1 MGEKKSLNQKIFTS
15 ESVSEGHPDKVCDK
29 ISDAILDAYLT
40 QDPTARVACETL
52 ATTNRIIVA
61 GEICSD
67 AMIDIE
73 HIVRTTLRNIG
84 YVDEAYGMSAD
95 LCEITNLLHT
105 QSPDIAQGVDAD
117 NDGVIGAG
125 DQGMMFGY
133 AESGNE
139 HYMPLPIIVAHELVA
154 RATRHRKSGAFKHAR
169 PDMKAQVT
177 IDYNGEHPVINTVV
191 MSVQHDEDFV
201 AADFQAYL
209 QTEIIE
215 HVLQKF
221 NIYQSNYQ
229 LFINPTGRFVI
240 GGPHGDTGLTG
251 RKIIVDTYG
260 GYARHGGG
268 AFSGKDPTKVDRTG
282 AYMARYLA
290 KNIVSAGLA
299 DKCEIQLSYAIGV
312 AQPVSLL
319 LETFGTEKVP
329 FKKIR
334 AVILDEIDLTP
345 AGMIAHLD
353 LRQPMYESVAAYGHF
368 GRLDVQVPW
377 ERLDLVPALKKILL

>member
-1 MGEKKSLNQKIFTS
+1 MKSLNQRIFTS

-29 ISDAILDAYLT
+29 ISDAILDAYLA

-52 ATTNRIIVA
+52 ATTHTIVVA

-67 AMIDIE
+67 AHIDVE
-73 HIVRTTLRNIG
+73 TIVRKTLKEIG
-84 YVDEAYGMSAD
+84 YTDEAIGINAAT
-95 LCEITNLLHT
+95 CEVINLLHK
-105 QSPDIAQGVDAD
+105 QSPDIAQGVDEDEA
-117 NDGVIGAG
+117 GVIGAG

-133 AESGNE
+133 AEVGNE
-139 HYMPLPIIVAHELVA
+139 QYMPLPIIVAHELVA
-154 RATRHRKSGAFKHAR
+154 LATRKRKNGEFKHAR

-177 IDYNGEHPVINTVV
+177 IDYNGDAPVIDTVV
-191 MSVQHDEDFV
+191 MSVQHDEDFDE
-201 AADFQAYL
+201 ADFRSYL
-209 QTEIIE
+209 QTAIIDAT
-215 HVLQKF
+215 LQKF
-221 NIYQSNYQ
+221 NIYQADYQ

-290 KNIVSAGLA
+290 KNIVAAGLA
-299 DKCEIQLSYAIGV
+299 EKCEIQLSYAIGV
-312 AQPVSLL
+312 AEPVSLL
-319 LETFGTEKVP
+319 LETFGTEKVA

-334 AVILDEIDLTP
+334 EVIVNKIDLTP
-345 AGMIAHLD
+345 AGMIEHLD
-353 LRQPMYESVAAYGHF
+353 LRQPMYEAVAAYGHF

-377 ERLDLVPALKKILL
+377 ERLDLVPSLEKLLG

>member
-1 MGEKKSLNQKIFTS
+1 MEKLNKKIFTS

-40 QDPTARVACETL
+40 QDPNARVACETL
-52 ATTNRIIVA
+52 ATTNRIVIA
-61 GEICSD
+61 GEVYAD
-67 AMIDIE
+67 ADVDVINIA
-73 HIVRTTLRNIG
+73 RKTLRAIG
-84 YVDEAYGMSAD
+84 YTDEAIGLNGD
-95 LCEITNLLHT
+95 TCEITNLLHA
-105 QSPDIAQGVDAD
+105 QSPDIAQGVDEDAT
-117 NDGVIGAG
+117 GVIGAG

-133 AESGNE
+133 AEIGND
-139 HYMPLPIIVAHELVA
+139 HYMPLPIIVAHALVA
-154 RATRHRKSGAFKHAR
+154 RATEKRKTGEFVSAR

-177 IDYNGEHPVINTVV
+177 IDYNGDEPVIDTVV
-191 MSVQHDEDFV
+191 MSVQHD
-201 AADFQAYL
+201 ADFNEEAFRTYL
-209 QTEIIE
+209 QREIIDD
-215 HVLQKF
+215 VLQRF
-221 NIYQSNYQ
+221 NIYRAGYQ
-229 LFINPTGRFVI
+229 LFMNPTGRFVI

-268 AFSGKDPTKVDRTG
+268 AFSGKDATKVDRTG

-290 KNIVSAGLA
+290 KNIVAAGLA

-319 LETFGTEKVP
+319 LETFGTEKVA

-334 AVILDEIDLTP
+334 EVIINEIDLTP
-345 AGMIAHLD
+345 AGMIQHLD
-353 LRQPMYESVAAYGHF
+353 LRQPIYEQVAAYGHF

-377 ERLDLVPALKKILL
+377 ERLDLVPALQKLIH